1 MAKKGTVMKN
11 NKIPIAVALICI
23 LQYANQGISS
33 LPSQALYYLTRET
46 WNLSATMIGLVGF
59 VVSLAWYLKIVFAY
73 FVDANSDKN
82 SYYLKS
88 SYVGLILAYLYIIF
102 FGLNLIT
109 LIITGL
115 IINIS
120 ISIADIIVDKKMV
133 IAEHKHKLK
142 GRLQAIQWTALG
154 VAGLLVS
161 IGGAWIAHKFP
172 IHLDYKI
179 AYGLALIVPI
189 IMLYYLSKHC
199 KEKKVNSI
207 KGKFIDIIKA
217 NIVKLKSRKLLIG
230 LLFVAFFQFCPSFGT
245 ALMIQARE
253 VLMVDKLFLGYV
265 GATGTVLGVVGYIL
279 YYKWAYKFPLKKLL
293 YFMIILTAVD
303 NLCYLYLPNKY
314 FLIIYSILFSA
325 FSGIAFMTL
334 LAVFVKIIPKGNEAF
349 FYALV
354 TSVSNFFGRLGSVF
368 GGIIYDNLGYY
379 PNILISAGF
388 TLLCL
393 IFIPYLEIENS

>member
-1 MAKKGTVMKN
+1 MKK

-33 LPSQALYYLTRET
+33 LPAQALYYLTRET
-46 WNLSATMIGLVGF
+46 WHLSATMIGLVGW
-59 VVSLAWYLKIVFAY
+59 VIGLAWYLKIVFGY
-73 FVDANSDKN
+73 LVDNVTIKGKRN
-82 SYYLKS
+82 SYYLKG
-88 SYVGLILAYLYIIF
+88 SYIGLILSYLYIIF
-102 FGLNLIT
+102 FGLNLIA

-115 IINIS
+115 IINVCVS
-120 ISIADIIVDKKMV
+120 LADVAVDREMV
-133 IAEHKHKLK
+133 LAEHKHKLK

-154 VAGLLVS
+154 IAGLLVS
-161 IGGAWIAHKFP
+161 IGGAWIAHRFP
-172 IHLDYKI
+172 VHLDYKI
-179 AYGLALIVPI
+179 GYGLALIVPI

-199 KEKKVNSI
+199 KEKKVRSK
-207 KGKFIDIIKA
+207 KGSFIDIIKD
-217 NIVKLKSRKLLIG
+217 NITKLKSRKLLIG

-265 GATGTVLGVVGYIL
+265 GATGTVLGVIGYIL

-293 YFMIILTAVD
+293 YFMIILTAID

-314 FLIIYSILFSA
+314 FLIIYSLLFSA